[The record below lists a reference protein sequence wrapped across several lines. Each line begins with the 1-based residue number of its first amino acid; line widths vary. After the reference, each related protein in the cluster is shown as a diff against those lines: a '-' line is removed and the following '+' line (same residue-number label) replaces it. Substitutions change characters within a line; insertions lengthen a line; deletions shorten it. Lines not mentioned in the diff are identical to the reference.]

1 MCNTITV
8 ERNILFQRENKENLN
23 RPPIFLQVYVLRAM
37 VHKKLASLARATI
50 YENSN
55 VKRKIIFHEND
66 MVLD

>member
-8 ERNILFQRENKENLN
+8 ERNILFQRDNKENLN
-23 RPPIFLQVYVLRAM
+23 RPPIFLQVY
-37 VHKKLASLARATI
+37 KLASLARATI

>member
-8 ERNILFQRENKENLN
+8 ERNILFQRDNKENLN
-23 RPPIFLQVYVLRAM
+23 RPPIFLQ